1 MTLQLVLQRHQALFQ
16 EGLGTLQGHKVRIIA
31 DPEATPRF
39 CKARSVRYALRDKV
53 DDELSRLVEEGTLVP
68 VQFSEWAAPI
78 VVVLK
83 GDKSSICICG
93 VQIG

>member
-1 MTLQLVLQRHQALFQ
+1 M
-16 EGLGTLQGHKVRIIA
+16 
-31 DPEATPRF
+31 
-39 CKARSVRYALRDKV
+39 
-53 DDELSRLVEEGTLVP
+53 DDELSQLVEEGTLVP

-93 VQIG
+93 DFTQTVNSVSKLDVSHTESRRSFCYSSRR